1 MVFAG
6 VLNMDRED
14 TLFEFPDLPLDLR
27 LAAILS
33 LLSSSALRG
42 ATPNKTAALQM
53 HLEAAAAAPET
64 MAEPLREALAEVLG
78 GWLQV
83 HCHPA
88 SVPLAHC
95 PVPAGGCLH

>member
-42 ATPNKTAALQM
+42 
-53 HLEAAAAAPET
+53 
-64 MAEPLREALAEVLG
+64 LRDTSRRWNRADLSQRHRRERTEESRG
-78 GWLQV
+78 NRRGR
-83 HCHPA
+83 
-88 SVPLAHC
+88 S
-95 PVPAGGCLH
+95 